1 MEVQIGK
8 IIIGS
13 KHPCCVVGEMSGNH
27 NGKISRALKIIHSAK
42 KAGANAVKL
51 QTYTADSITLKSN
64 RKDFII
70 SRDSPW
76 FKKKNLWNL
85 YKFAHTPIEWHK
97 KLFQEAKKIKLEIFS
112 SPFDESAVD
121 FLERLNCPAY
131 KIASAEIN
139 HIPLLEKVAK
149 TKKPIIL
156 STGLS
161 TYKDIK
167 LAIKTIRSFGN
178 NKIIVLKCTTAYP
191 SELKEQNLSTISDIK
206 KKFKVLAGFSDHT
219 KGKIASISAVALGA
233 NLIEKHFNL
242 DDKRKTVDSFFSVG
256 EKFFKGM
263 VQDIRD
269 VEKSLGKV
277 NYKISKKSK
286 KSLKAKRS
294 IYVTQ
299 DILKGHKIDKKNIRI
314 IRPGYGLSPIYFK
327 KILGRKA
334 KNNLK
339 RGDRMLLKNIKF

>member
-27 NGKISRALKIIHSAK
+27 GGKISRALKIIHAVK
-42 KAGANAVKL
+42 KAG
-51 QTYTADSITLKSN
+51 ADSITLKSN

-112 SPFDESAVD
+112 TPFDESAVD

-167 LAIKTIRSFGN
+167 LAIKTIR
-178 NKIIVLKCTTAYP
+178 
-191 SELKEQNLSTISDIK
+191 TIK
-206 KKFKVLAGFSDHT
+206 
-219 KGKIASISAVALGA
+219 
-233 NLIEKHFNL
+233 
-242 DDKRKTVDSFFSVG
+242 
-256 EKFFKGM
+256 
-263 VQDIRD
+263 
-269 VEKSLGKV
+269 
-277 NYKISKKSK
+277 
-286 KSLKAKRS
+286 
-294 IYVTQ
+294 
-299 DILKGHKIDKKNIRI
+299 
-314 IRPGYGLSPIYFK
+314 
-327 KILGRKA
+327 
-334 KNNLK
+334 
-339 RGDRMLLKNIKF
+339 LLF

>member
-27 NGKISRALKIIHSAK
+27 GGKISRALKIIHAIK

-51 QTYTADSITLKSN
+51 QTYTPDSITLKSN
-64 RKDFII
+64 RKDFVI
-70 SRDSPW
+70 SQDSPW

-112 SPFDESAVD
+112 SPFDENAVD
-121 FLERLNCPAY
+121 FLEKLNCPAY

-191 SELKEQNLSTISDIK
+191 SELQEQTLQKFPRSNTCLS
-206 KKFKVLAGFSDHT
+206 FVGNVLELMWGTF
-219 KGKIASISAVALGA
+219 
-233 NLIEKHFNL
+233 
-242 DDKRKTVDSFFSVG
+242 
-256 EKFFKGM
+256 
-263 VQDIRD
+263 IR
-269 VEKSLGKV
+269 L
-277 NYKISKKSK
+277 
-286 KSLKAKRS
+286 
-294 IYVTQ
+294 
-299 DILKGHKIDKKNIRI
+299 
-314 IRPGYGLSPIYFK
+314 RPGVPK
-327 KILGRKA
+327 DRILIGSGA
-334 KNNLK
+334 INS
-339 RGDRMLLKNIKF
+339 IF